1 MQVKYVE
8 TRKRRG
14 HTSLELRVSDM
25 ERKSLLSGI
34 LSFELD
40 SFIELPNAKRR
51 GGLNSEGRDG
61 VQIISRWANCSDESR
76 TKVIALT

>member
-1 MQVKYVE
+1 MH
-8 TRKRRG
+8 RKCKLNMLRQKAG
-14 HTSLELRVSDM
+14 IHTSLELRVSDM

-51 GGLNSEGRDG
+51 GGLSSDGRDG
-61 VQIISRWANCSDESR
+61 GSDHIEKR
-76 TKVIALT
+76 KLQ

>member
-1 MQVKYVE
+1 
-8 TRKRRG
+8 
-14 HTSLELRVSDM
+14 M

-51 GGLNSEGRDG
+51 GGLNSDGRDG
-61 VQIISRWANCSDESR
+61 VSDHIEKR
-76 TKVIALT
+76 KLQ